1 MTIPA
6 GYEFYNTYNSM
17 QNPSTVHITNT
28 GLSNYYRRYM
38 LQKLLAVYKFEGI
51 PEHWAENYFLYSLF
65 TFGFVSVIKTDKFGV
80 IPQHCSLYGYNVMY
94 QPTNVMIANP
104 LIDRTMQPRIGSEC
118 ALIKMQPDYGSAWD
132 IICHYGDLKA
142 LACEA
147 AAVNLINSKLAY
159 VFAAESKSAA
169 ESFKKLY
176 DQIANGQPATFIDKA
191 LFDDEGNPRWFTFGQ
206 NLKQNYIVSDLLSDM
221 AKLDSKFDTEI
232 GIPNVNLAKESGVSQ
247 SEIMSNNVET
257 RSKASLWLEEI
268 RKGLKQANDLFG
280 LDLSVDFRFNESEVM
295 QDGNDSFDTRSL

>member
-1 MTIPA
+1 MSVPA
-6 GYEFYNTYNSM
+6 NYEYYMLYNSKTT
-17 QNPSTVHITNT
+17 PSTVHVSNT

-38 LQKLLAVYKFEGI
+38 LQKLLSVYKFNGI
-51 PEHWAENYFLYSLF
+51 PETWAENYFLYSLF
-65 TFGFVSVIKTDKFGV
+65 TFGFVAVINTDKYGV

-104 LIDRTMQPRIGSEC
+104 LINKTLQPKIGSDC
-118 ALIKMQPDYGSAWD
+118 ALIRMQPDYGSAWD

-176 DQIANGQPATFIDKA
+176 DKIANGEPATFIDKG
-191 LFDDEGNPRWFTFGQ
+191 LFDEDGSPRWFEFAQ
-206 NLKQNYIVSDLLSDM
+206 NLKQNYIVSELLQDM
-221 AKLDSKFDTEI
+221 AKIDSKFDTEI

-268 RKGLKQANDLFG
+268 RKGLQQANDLFN
-280 LDLSVDFRFNESEVM
+280 LNLSVDFRFKESEVLN
-295 QDGNDSFDTRSL
+295 DGNNTID